1 MSESVFL
8 CYARR
13 MKEQKDLEAVIL
25 ANEQMMQVLGIIAD
39 LGLADS
45 WLCAG
50 TIRNFI
56 WNKGVFDA
64 ETDIDLIFFDK
75 TVSYE
80 ETLEIERQ
88 LRQVF
93 PEFQWEVKNQVY
105 MHHHNPNTQ
114 PYSSSKDAMSKYPE
128 RCTAIGVRLLV
139 DGRLDIFC
147 PYGLEDIFQYQVRP
161 TPHFQT
167 DPARKALYRERMA
180 KKNWLSKWP
189 NLTIIFPE

>member
-39 LGLADS
+39 LGLAHS
-45 WLCAG
+45 CLCAG
-50 TIRNFI
+50 NIQNI
-56 WNKGVFDA
+56 KWNKGVLNA
-64 ETDIDLIFFDK
+64 ETDIDLIFYDK

-93 PEFQWEVKNQVY
+93 PNYQWEVKNKVY
-105 MHHHNPNTQ
+105 MHHHNPNT
-114 PYSSSKDAMSKYPE
+114 
-128 RCTAIGVRLLV
+128 
-139 DGRLDIFC
+139 
-147 PYGLEDIFQYQVRP
+147 
-161 TPHFQT
+161 
-167 DPARKALYRERMA
+167 
-180 KKNWLSKWP
+180 
-189 NLTIIFPE
+189 

>member
-1 MSESVFL
+1 MSGSVFL

-50 TIRNFI
+50 TIRKFI

-64 ETDIDLIFFDK
+64 ETDIDLIFYDK

-93 PEFQWEVKNQVY
+93 PNYQWEVKNQVY

-128 RCTAIGVRLLV
+128 RCTAIGVRLLK
-139 DGRLDIFC
+139 DGRLDIFL
-147 PYGLEDIFQYQVRP
+147 PLWVGGYFPISSEAYSAFPNRP
-161 TPHFQT
+161 SPKG
-167 DPARKALYRERMA
+167 PL
-180 KKNWLSKWP
+180 
-189 NLTIIFPE
+189 

>member
-1 MSESVFL
+1 
-8 CYARR
+8 

-93 PEFQWEVKNQVY
+93 SEFQWEVKNQVY
-105 MHHHNPNTQ
+105 MHRHNPNTQ

-128 RCTAIGVRLLV
+128 RCTAIGVRLLE